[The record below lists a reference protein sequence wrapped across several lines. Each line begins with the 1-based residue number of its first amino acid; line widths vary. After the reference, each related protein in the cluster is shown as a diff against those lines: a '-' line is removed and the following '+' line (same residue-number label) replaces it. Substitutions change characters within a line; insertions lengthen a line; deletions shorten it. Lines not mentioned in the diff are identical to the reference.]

1 MCGIA
6 GFVGEGNREVAER
19 MARALIHRGPDDEGY
34 YFKAGEV
41 VFGFRRLAIIDLKTG
56 NQPIFNEDSTVVVL
70 LNGEIYNFRE
80 LRKELAPRHIFRTQ
94 GDTEV
99 IAHLYEEVGER
110 VFEKLNGMF
119 AIAIWDGKKRKLVLA
134 RDRFGKKPLYYAI
147 TGGICIFGSE
157 PKALLAHPAIRPEL
171 DIEALNLYLMYEY
184 VPSPRT
190 MYRGMSKLEPGTYLI
205 FADGGLTVNRY
216 YEIRFG
222 VMQAPLT
229 EAEAI
234 AELDR
239 RLEDSVRLRL
249 VSDVPLGVF
258 LSGGLDSS
266 TVAYYA
272 SRLSKEPIKT
282 FAVGFAEVSFDES
295 DYAKKVAGLLQS
307 EHYEARFG
315 AKDLLDLIPE
325 ISGKLDEPV
334 ADPAILPNLLL
345 SRFARERVTVALG
358 GDGGDELFMGYPTF
372 QAERIAEWLDPL
384 LPDFVRDR
392 VILPA
397 LGLLPVSH
405 SYMSFGY
412 RARRFFLGLQH
423 GNAHR
428 DAVWIGAFT
437 PEEAKTVLH
446 PDARSRLG
454 DNEFAEL
461 DRHMQR
467 VRGRNRWEQA
477 AFRYLTRYLAE
488 DVLTIKDRA
497 SMFASLELRAPF
509 LDYRL
514 VEFANSLSVRLKM
527 RGFTTKYLLKRLMK
541 RVLPSEVVF
550 RKKKGFGV
558 PIGQWLLTGLRDLS
572 SELLSPERMRQGG
585 IFDPAFVTKLLVDHR
600 SGRRDNRR
608 LIWTL
613 MVFELWRERWLR

>member
-6 GFVGEGNREVAER
+6 GFVGEGDREVAER

-34 YFKAGEV
+34 FILPGEV
-41 VFGFRRLAIIDLKTG
+41 GFGFRRLAIIDLKTG
-56 NQPIFNEDSTVVVL
+56 NQPIFNEDNTVAVM
-70 LNGEIYNFRE
+70 LNGEIYNFQE
-80 LRKELAPRHIFRTQ
+80 LRKELEPRHIFRTS

-99 IAHLYEEVGER
+99 IAHLYEEVGEK

-147 TGGICIFGSE
+147 TGDTLIFGSE
-157 PKALLAHPAIRPEL
+157 PKALLAHPALRPEL

-190 MYRGMSKLEPGTYLI
+190 IYRGMSKLEPGTYLI
-205 FADGGLTVNRY
+205 FADGGLTVSRY
-216 YEIRFG
+216 YEVRFG
-222 VMQAPLT
+222 MRQTPLSESDAT
-229 EAEAI
+229 V
-234 AELDR
+234 ELDR

-282 FAVGFAEVSFDES
+282 FAVGFEEASFDES
-295 DYAKKVAGLLQS
+295 IYAKKVADLLRS

-315 AKDLLDLIPE
+315 ARDLLDLIPG
-325 ISGKLDEPV
+325 IADKLDEPI
-334 ADPAILPNLLL
+334 ADPAILPNFLL
-345 SRFARERVTVALG
+345 SRFARQNVTVALG

-372 QAERIAEWLDPL
+372 QAERIAGWFDSL

-392 VILPA
+392 AILPA

-405 SYMSFGY
+405 SYMSFDY

-423 GNAHR
+423 GKAHR
-428 DAVWIGAFT
+428 DSVWIGAFT
-437 PEEAKTVLH
+437 PEEAREVLY
-446 PDARSRLG
+446 PDARSRLM

-467 VRGRNRWEQA
+467 VRGRSRWEQA
-477 AFRYLTRYLAE
+477 VFRYLTRYLAE

-509 LDYRL
+509 LDFRV
-514 VEFANSLSVRLKM
+514 VEFANSLPLNFKL
-527 RGFTTKYLLKRLMK
+527 RGFTTKFILKRLMK
-541 RVLPSEVVF
+541 RVLPSEIVF
-550 RKKKGFGV
+550 RRKKGFGV
-558 PIGQWLLTGLRDLS
+558 PIGKWLLTGLRDLS
-572 SELLSPERMRQGG
+572 DELLSPARMRQGG
-585 IFDPAFVTKLLVDHR
+585 IFEPAFVAKLLADHR

-613 MVFELWRERWLR
+613 MVFELWREQWLR